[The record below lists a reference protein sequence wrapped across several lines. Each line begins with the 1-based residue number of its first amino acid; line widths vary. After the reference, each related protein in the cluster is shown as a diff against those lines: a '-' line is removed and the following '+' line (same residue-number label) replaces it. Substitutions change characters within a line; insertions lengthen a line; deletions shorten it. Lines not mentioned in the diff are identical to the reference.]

1 VKQSL
6 KHIARNSNFY
16 DEATDQINDVFPNLK
31 EVLFVSYDMSH
42 YRPCNRLIHFEDAGY
57 PYDSEWYDEVGG
69 HSYLSD

>member
-1 VKQSL
+1 
-6 KHIARNSNFY
+6 
-16 DEATDQINDVFPNLK
+16 
-31 EVLFVSYDMSH
+31 VLFVSYDMSH